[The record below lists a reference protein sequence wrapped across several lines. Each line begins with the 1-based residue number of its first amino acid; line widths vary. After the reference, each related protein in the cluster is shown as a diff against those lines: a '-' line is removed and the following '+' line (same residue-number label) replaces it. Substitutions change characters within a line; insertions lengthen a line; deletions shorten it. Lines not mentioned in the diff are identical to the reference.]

1 MKFIITKEEIDL
13 IPPVVRRRMTER
25 DFDILD
31 AVIHNNKRY
40 YVAQDFNRYLEGNLR
55 DSLNEFI
62 HDYKLEEINQDLD
75 YDDLD
80 DEENIKY
87 KIFWQLIPFLEKK
100 YHDLLYDYHMEYHG
114 RRGNVNE
121 SSINRTKQMILNS
134 FDEIDYIKTIKKF
147 NLTPKVLDRIFPQG
161 ISEIGVFGDYGKCSI
176 IYDLIKAFF
185 ISGFLKGKTLFEY
198 NNKSYEFIFYNDNH
212 TRALMIDIIDLD
224 YKDAIAVYATP
235 FYEGY
240 CGLPISVDVYI
251 QDEVLGGT
259 ELEEYIDYYIDL
271 NEKNFKTFSD
281 ITNWFNNDYPKIIL
295 KKINPLWDK
304 FRNGEF

>member
-1 MKFIITKEEIDL
+1 MKIIITEEQLHNL
-13 IPPVVRRRMTER
+13 IPPSVKRRMTER

-31 AVIHNNKRY
+31 DVIHNNKRY

-62 HDYKLEEINQDLD
+62 REYKLEEINQDLD
-75 YDDLD
+75 NVDWDN
-80 DEENIKY
+80 EEYIIF
-87 KIFWQLIPFLEKK
+87 KIFWQLIPFLKKK

-114 RRGNVNE
+114 RSGNINE
-121 SSINRTKQMILNS
+121 SSINRTKQMILDS

-147 NLTPKVLDRIFPQG
+147 NLTPKALDKIFPQG
-161 ISEIGVFGDYGKCSI
+161 ISELRDIDDKCSI
-176 IYDLIKAFF
+176 IEDLIKSFF
-185 ISGFLKGKTLFEY
+185 RSGYLKGKSLFEY
-198 NNKSYEFIFYNDNH
+198 NGKSYEFLFGNDVH
-212 TRALMIDIIDLD
+212 TGALMVDIFDLD
-224 YKDAIAVYATP
+224 YKDTITVYATP

-259 ELEEYIDYYIDL
+259 EPEEYIDYYIDL